1 MREVVST
8 VHKLLCEN
16 CTYSGNGPNER
27 AVSAVRALQGLA
39 WLQKGL
45 KLANTNFQIFSE
57 NQST

>member
-39 WLQKGL
+39 WLQKSVE
-45 KLANTNFQIFSE
+45 A
-57 NQST
+57 